1 MLNLATKERP
11 SVKRRLLGIETILSV
26 LAIVL
31 VAAIFL
37 KAVLDIDN
45 NYDPGWYH
53 LPFAG
58 RIWGILPKSMF
69 IGDEK
74 WFEPRFA
81 GFPLLA
87 HFLQGFFWRLTGRMQ
102 STNLVGFFSA
112 IGYLWF
118 LKKFFQV
125 PLYLSAIALFS
136 IPLVLTH
143 ASTSFVDL
151 LGNIGTSILIMM
163 TYRFYQQQQLPTKAE
178 LLMASFGAA
187 IAVNTKTQLQPLIVL
202 ILIVTGLRLVWLA
215 WQQSP
220 GIKSLVNRLVKI
232 LPVATIASLIIFAS
246 PIKNTLVYQN
256 PFYPIKVQVGGI
268 VLNHKLS
275 PEAYDGGNR
284 QVNWLTSVLDI
295 ETPRTWTPD
304 QWSDVIQRNRR
315 GGFFGAYV
323 VFNFLLLLG
332 FFLRE
337 LIQNKSLPPGDRSQ
351 AAKFALL
358 TAIAMSLP
366 PLNFPQSHELR
377 YFMYWMISLVSLN
390 LYLIALPKN
399 RQLLGKWLRSPYM
412 GLVYAIFLTIVL
424 VKTQGLYI
432 KPSFRSEAQYV
443 QFGIKPQYFSKIKAN
458 ERVCLISSHI
468 GEDIKTAP
476 IVALKY
482 AFVYSSYFHPELGYD
497 YSVQAALNPEFCGDR
512 KIIPLYFSKLVK

>member
-1 MLNLATKERP
+1 MLNLATKER
-11 SVKRRLLGIETILSV
+11 SQQRTMRIEVILSLV
-26 LAIVL
+26 AIVL
-31 VAAIFL
+31 ITGIFL

-69 IGDEK
+69 LGDEK

-87 HFLQGFFWRLTGRMQ
+87 HFLQGFFWRITGRMQ
-102 STNLVGFFSA
+102 STNLVSFFSV
-112 IGYLWF
+112 IGYLYF
-118 LKKFFQV
+118 LKKFWQV

-136 IPLVLTH
+136 IPLVLTQ

-151 LGNIGTSILIMM
+151 LGNIGTSILVMM
-163 TYRFYQQQQLPTKAE
+163 TYSFYKNSQLPTRND
-178 LLMASFGAA
+178 LLMAVLGAA

-202 ILIVTGLRLVWLA
+202 ILIVTALRLIWLVWQKNL
-215 WQQSP
+215 
-220 GIKSLVNRLVKI
+220 GVKHLVKI
-232 LPVATIASLIIFAS
+232 LPVTILASLIIFAS
-246 PIKNTLVYQN
+246 PIKNTVVYGN

-275 PEAYDGGNR
+275 PEAYDEGNR
-284 QVNWLTSVLDI
+284 QLNWLTSVLDI
-295 ETPRTWTPD
+295 ETPHTWTPD

-377 YFMYWMISLVSLN
+377 YFMYWMITLVSLN
-390 LYLIALPKN
+390 LYLVTLPKN
-399 RQLLGKWLRSPYM
+399 YQLLGKWLQPKYM
-412 GLVYAIFLTIVL
+412 GLIYTIFLIIVL
-424 VKTQGLYI
+424 VKTNGFYV
-432 KPSFRSEAQYV
+432 KPSMISEAEYV
-443 QFGIKPQYFSKIKAN
+443 NFGVRQKFLSKIQPGDQ
-458 ERVCLISSHI
+458 VCLISSHI

-497 YSVQAALNPEFCGDR
+497 YSIQAALNPEACGDR
-512 KIIPLYFSKLVK
+512 KLIPLYFNQLVK

>member
-1 MLNLATKERP
+1 MLNLATKER
-11 SVKRRLLGIETILSV
+11 SQQRTMRIEVILSLV
-26 LAIVL
+26 AIVL
-31 VAAIFL
+31 ITGIFL

-69 IGDEK
+69 LGDEK

-87 HFLQGFFWRLTGRMQ
+87 HFLQGFFWRITGRMQ
-102 STNLVGFFSA
+102 STNLVSFFSV
-112 IGYLWF
+112 IGYLYF
-118 LKKFFQV
+118 LKKFWQV

-136 IPLVLTH
+136 IPLVLTQ

-151 LGNIGTSILIMM
+151 LGNIGTSILVMM
-163 TYRFYQQQQLPTKAE
+163 TYSFYKNSQLPTKAE
-178 LLMASFGAA
+178 LSMTVVGAA
-187 IAVNTKTQLQPLIVL
+187 IAVNTKTQLQPLIFL
-202 ILIVTGLRLVWLA
+202 ILIVTALRLGWLL
-215 WQQSP
+215 WQKSL
-220 GIKSLVNRLVKI
+220 GIKQLVKI
-232 LPVATIASLIIFAS
+232 LPVAVLASLIIFAS
-246 PIKNTLVYQN
+246 PIKNTVVYGN

-284 QVNWLTSVLDI
+284 QVNWLTSILDI

-337 LIQNKSLPPGDRSQ
+337 LIQNKSLPQSDRSQ

-377 YFMYWMISLVSLN
+377 YFMYWMIALVSLN
-390 LYLIALPKN
+390 LYLVSLPKN
-399 RQLLGKWLRSPYM
+399 YQLLGKWLQPKYM
-412 GLVYAIFLTIVL
+412 GLIYAIFLTIVL
-424 VKTQGLYI
+424 VKTNGLYV
-432 KPSFRSEAQYV
+432 KPSLLSEAQYV
-443 QFGIKPQYFSKIKAN
+443 NFGVKQKFLSKIQPGD
-458 ERVCLISSHI
+458 EVCLISKHI

-497 YSVQAALNPEFCGDR
+497 YSIQAALNPEACGDR
-512 KIIPLYFSKLVK
+512 KLIPLYFNQLVK